1 MTLAN
6 KMTLARIICLPL
18 VVLFLFRWGA
28 AGKIMAFLIFLL
40 ASLSD
45 LLDGWFAR
53 RTNTVTSMGKIMD
66 PVADKVLIFGIFISF
81 IQLHLIPFWMVII
94 IMARDFLVM
103 ALRVK
108 LATRQLVL
116 AAIPLAKLKTV
127 FEYLVVFF
135 ILLSLMD
142 KELGARF
149 WWTEAVSFGFMAVA
163 VTLALVSGLQY
174 YLRHRRQLT

>member
-1 MTLAN
+1 
-6 KMTLARIICLPL
+6 
-18 VVLFLFRWGA
+18 
-28 AGKIMAFLIFLL
+28 MAFLIFLL

-45 LLDGWFAR
+45 LLDGWLAR
-53 RTNTVTSMGKIMD
+53 KTNTVTSMGKIMD

-108 LATRQLVL
+108 LATQQLVL

-135 ILLSLMD
+135 ILLSLMAKD
-142 KELGARF
+142 LGARF
-149 WWTEAVSFGFMAVA
+149 WRPEMVSFGFMTVA
-163 VTLALVSGLQY
+163 MTLALVSGLQY
-174 YLRHRRQLT
+174 YLRYRGHLT

>member
-1 MTLAN
+1 
-6 KMTLARIICLPL
+6 
-18 VVLFLFRWGA
+18 
-28 AGKIMAFLIFLL
+28 
-40 ASLSD
+40 
-45 LLDGWFAR
+45 
-53 RTNTVTSMGKIMD
+53 
-66 PVADKVLIFGIFISF
+66 
-81 IQLHLIPFWMVII
+81 
-94 IMARDFLVM
+94 M

-135 ILLSLMD
+135 ILLSLMGKD
-142 KELGARF
+142 LGTRF
-149 WWTEAVSFGFMAVA
+149 WWTETVSFGFMAVA